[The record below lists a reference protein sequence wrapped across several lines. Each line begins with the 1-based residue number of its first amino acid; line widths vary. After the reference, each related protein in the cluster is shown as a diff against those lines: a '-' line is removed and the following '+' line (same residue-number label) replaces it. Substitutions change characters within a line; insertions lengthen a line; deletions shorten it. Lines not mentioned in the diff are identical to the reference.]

1 MVEWRVNR
9 GLNQPS
15 DIFPLSRFADEMRR
29 PDIVGR
35 VLETLDETQA
45 IELADAAAG
54 LSNVRQAQKLG
65 QQSNFGGLSSQSC
78 KASAPKKRGDKSAC
92 SAVASYSNANGP
104 ITPRIIATLLPPV
117 IDKVDI
123 PATFSSDHVTVKFRV
138 READNSPWKGEPRV
152 KVNGEWQPR
161 SRAVSQ
167 VAPDVRTL
175 TIGGLLPKDSVIEIY
190 ADNANSTSTPLV
202 IPLTWDKNA
211 SVATRATPAPP
222 LSRKPRLFIL
232 AIGVSQYQRPDLRL
246 TFADHDAEQL
256 VAAMAAQQGREY
268 TSVTTKLLVNGQ
280 ATRAAVMEGLN
291 WLQSQ
296 VAADDV
302 GLLFLAGH
310 GLEASDSHYFFAP
323 TDFDPNHPR
332 DSGVE
337 YIAIRDA
344 LVRFEGKGN
353 RTIFLI
359 DTCHSGGVLGAN
371 TVSSSGEAFG
381 RSLGANQYAMAG
393 LTSSTG
399 GQVSLEKVD
408 WGDGAFTKA
417 LLEGIVQAKADSAD
431 SHEITMLGL
440 GYYVSQRVKVL
451 TQQAQ
456 TPMFISPE
464 SGLKDFVIAIH

>member
-1 MVEWRVNR
+1 M
-9 GLNQPS
+9 
-15 DIFPLSRFADEMRR
+15 
-29 PDIVGR
+29 
-35 VLETLDETQA
+35 
-45 IELADAAAG
+45 
-54 LSNVRQAQKLG
+54 
-65 QQSNFGGLSSQSC
+65 
-78 KASAPKKRGDKSAC
+78 
-92 SAVASYSNANGP
+92 
-104 ITPRIIATLLPPV
+104 
-117 IDKVDI
+117 IDKVYV
-123 PATFSSDHVTVKFRV
+123 PASFSSDFITVKIRI
-138 READNSPWKGEPRV
+138 RDADNTQWMGEPRV
-152 KVNGEWQPR
+152 KVNGQWQPR

-175 TIGGLLPKDSVIEIY
+175 TIAGLPPRDSVIEIY
-190 ADNANSTSTPLV
+190 ADNEHATSTPLV
-202 IPLTWDKNA
+202 IPLTWDSSA
-211 SVATRATPAPP
+211 SVAHSTPAPP
-222 LSRKPRLFIL
+222 PTRKPRLFVL

-256 VAAMAAQQGREY
+256 VAAMTAQQEREY
-268 TSVTTKLLVNGQ
+268 ASVSTKLLVNGQ
-280 ATRAAVMEGLN
+280 ATRAAVIEGLN

-323 TDFDPNHPR
+323 ADFDPNHPR

-381 RSLGANQYAMAG
+381 RSLGASQYAMAG

-464 SGLKDFVIAIH
+464 SGLKDFVIAVH